1 MHQTLYKGLK
11 LALISLFFPSVLL
24 ATNIKNGN
32 WRIEFQIKENKILP
46 INLVVKK
53 KKKTYQFFF
62 KNGKEEIHAK
72 EYEFKGDSLY
82 IKMPIFNSEFKLK
95 INSKKELSGNWYN
108 YTKGPNYAIPVRFKA
123 KINDRFQEG
132 SQPTFKIGGKW
143 RVKFNYEDS
152 HPWDAVGVFSESNDQ
167 VEGTFLT
174 ETGDYRFLEGNVVD
188 NKMQVSCFDGSHAF
202 LFEAEYNN
210 DTLKGTFYS
219 GNHWSCNWYAVK
231 DDQFEL
237 KNANELT
244 YIKANEKFTFTALDS
259 TGKAFHF
266 PNDQYQNKVTIIQIM
281 GSWCP
286 NCMDETVFYKQLYK
300 EYNQQGL
307 EIISVGFE
315 AGSTN
320 EIRMAQLDRLK
331 KHFNINYPVL
341 LGGKADK
348 KIANDVF
355 TSLNHVMSFPTS
367 IFIDKNGDVRKIHTG
382 FNGPGTGSYYTNYVE
397 QTKMFIE
404 ELINE

>member
-1 MHQTLYKGLK
+1 MNQTLYRGIK
-11 LALISLFFPSVLL
+11 LALIGLFFPSILL
-24 ATNIKNGN
+24 AANIKNGN
-32 WRIEFQIKENKILP
+32 WRIEFHIKENKSLP
-46 INLVVKK
+46 INLIVKK
-53 KKKTYQFFF
+53 QKKKYEFFF
-62 KNGKEEIHAK
+62 VNGNEEIQAK
-72 EYEFKGDSLY
+72 EYRFKGDSLF

-95 INSKKELSGNWYN
+95 INNKKELTGNWH
-108 YTKGPNYAIPVRFKA
+108 NYAKGDDYKIPVTLKA
-123 KINDRFQEG
+123 KIKDRFNEG
-132 SQPTFKIGGKW
+132 SQSTFDVGGKW
-143 RVKFNYEDS
+143 RVKFNYNDS
-152 HPWDAVGVFSESNDQ
+152 HPWDAVGIFNVLSDKI
-167 VEGTFLT
+167 EGTFLT
-174 ETGDYRFLEGNVVD
+174 ETGDYRFLEGNVIG

-202 LFEAEYNN
+202 LFEAEYNQ

-231 DDQFEL
+231 DDNFAL
-237 KNANELT
+237 KNANDLT
-244 YIKANEKFTFTALDS
+244 YIKDKETFSFKAIDS
-259 TGKAFHF
+259 LGKEFVF
-266 PNDQYQNKVTIIQIM
+266 PNTNYINKVTIIQIM

-286 NCMDETVFYKQLYK
+286 NCMDETAFYKELYK
-300 EYNQQGL
+300 EYNSKGL

-320 EIRMAQLDRLK
+320 EVRLQQLERLK

-348 KIANDVF
+348 KVANEVF

-367 IFIDKNGDVRKIHTG
+367 IFLDKNGDVRKIHTG
-382 FNGPGTGSYYTNYVE
+382 FSGPGTGSYYTNYVE